1 MIRARL
7 SGNFTPAQIPF
18 FNQSDQC
25 VQQHGDH
32 AEDTD
37 THQQPV
43 ELEDLASINDHIA
56 KPFPAADKFS
66 DDHTHQAEPDID
78 FHGAD
83 DRRNTAWNDHFGERM
98 KPVSVKCIDEHDLI
112 GIYFGK
118 FVVKVQDTS
127 EDRNRHSGYNDRCA
141 VCTEPDDE
149 QRGEGRFWQAVQD
162 HQIRLQDFRKLP
174 EEPEKDGDKKAEED
188 HQDKTDQGFVKG
200 YSNMTENTAVTG
212 HFQKT
217 QGNPGRAAENE
228 RVDQPCICCKFPK
241 EEKGKQDGDSGNG
254 NDPFMSAV
262 HIQVM
267 QLVFR

>member
-43 ELEDLASINDHIA
+43 ELEDLASIND
-56 KPFPAADKFS
+56 
-66 DDHTHQAEPDID
+66 

-118 FVVKVQDTS
+118 FGVKVQDTS

>member
-1 MIRARL
+1 
-7 SGNFTPAQIPF
+7 
-18 FNQSDQC
+18 
-25 VQQHGDH
+25 
-32 AEDTD
+32 
-37 THQQPV
+37 
-43 ELEDLASINDHIA
+43 
-56 KPFPAADKFS
+56 
-66 DDHTHQAEPDID
+66 
-78 FHGAD
+78 
-83 DRRNTAWNDHFGERM
+83 M
-98 KPVSVKCIDEHDLI
+98 KPVSMKGVDEHDLI

-118 FVVKVQDTS
+118 FGVKVQDTS
-127 EDRNRHSGYNDRCA
+127 EDRNGHSGNDDGCA

-149 QRGEGRFWQAVQD
+149 QRGEGGFWQAVQH

-188 HQDKTDQGFVKG
+188 YQNKTDQGFVKG
-200 YSNMTENTAVTG
+200 YSDMAENTAVTG

-217 QGNPGRAAENE
+217 QGNPGGAAEDE
-228 RVDQPCICCKFPK
+228 GVDESCICGKFPE